1 MMNRVLCVS
10 AFPERRNT
18 ISEECRSHGLD
29 VTFIESPKGK
39 EAAKLG
45 FLAAPTWRD
54 PYKNR
59 LLTWGELAC
68 FAGHYSAWQRAA
80 ERKEGAVIIE
90 DDAAILG
97 PLEFSRLG
105 EIVYLGGRF
114 MGDQPLP
121 AATVEES
128 EAGLIPVPYT
138 YWTVGYWISQ
148 YAARQLISDTV
159 KQWIIPTDEF
169 LPFHCGLNP
178 HVLGRDSHSLHGQ
191 VRAHEPLSAH
201 AVPKWLVEPSK
212 RWPSST
218 ENSEPAFDLRTAF
231 FATDPAKAAV
241 LERSLKDQG
250 WYYSNLMAGD
260 PGWDTSGPGGRQKLE
275 ALQSW
280 VAGLDQTN
288 ARAIVLALDGYD
300 TIVLAPPDEVLRR
313 YAELGSQ
320 IVIGGEMACW
330 PAKELKDDLLSYAA
344 QGWPGE
350 TSAETAIYQFPCSGT
365 IMGTARAL
373 NTELKS
379 ALGSADQDDQLLLQ
393 KQMLS
398 QDDQKMWRVD
408 REAYLFQSLNGA
420 DGHLDPRG
428 EAPYN
433 VRTKCWPKILH
444 DNGPTKNLNQVIP
457 AAKSPE
463 FNIELAPD
471 AGQWLTLAP
480 DVLGMPFLK
489 AETAL
494 AMAEAA
500 QAAGPWQPLPGDNV
514 PGDELRMSAWDE
526 GLKRLLTG
534 YLTSVLKPIVESVW
548 RPARWREPKD
558 LFFIRFS
565 KNGQPQIRLHE
576 DKSYLSCSIKL
587 RGACSGGELWF
598 PRQNFSDSLIAPGW
612 LIIWPSEVTHP
623 HRVLPVKQGKRVSL
637 VVWT

>member
-39 EAAKLG
+39 EAVKLG

-68 FAGHYSAWQRAA
+68 FAGHYDAWHVAA
-80 ERKEGAVIIE
+80 ESKDGAVIIE

-121 AATVEES
+121 AVTVDAS
-128 EAGLIPVPYT
+128 EAGLIPAPYT
-138 YWTVGYWISQ
+138 YWTVGYWVSQ
-148 YAARQLISDTV
+148 YAARKLISDTV

-178 HVLGRDSHSLHGQ
+178 NVKLRDAFNLYGQ
-191 VRAHEPLSAH
+191 TRSHEPFRAH

-218 ENSEPAFDLRTAF
+218 ENSDPAFELRTAF
-231 FATDPAKAAV
+231 YATDPAKAAV
-241 LERSLKDQG
+241 LERSLKDLG
-250 WYYSNLMAGD
+250 WYYSNLMVSD
-260 PGWDTSGPGGRQKLE
+260 PNWDTSGPGGRQKLV
-275 ALQSW
+275 ALRSW
-280 VAGLDQTN
+280 IAGLDQTN

-300 TIVLAPPDEVLRR
+300 TLVIAPPDEVLRR

-320 IVIGGEMACW
+320 IVIGGEMRCW
-330 PAKELKDDLLSYAA
+330 PDKSLGGALLSYAA

-373 NTELKS
+373 GAE
-379 ALGSADQDDQLLLQ
+379 LGSALISEDQDDQLLLQ

-398 QDDQKMWRVD
+398 RNDRQMWRVD

-420 DGHLDPRG
+420 DGHLEQRDG
-428 EAPYN
+428 SPYN

-444 DNGPTKNLNQVIP
+444 DNGPTKHMDQVIP
-457 AAKSPE
+457 AAKSPGL
-463 FNIELAPD
+463 NIELASD
-471 AGQWLTLAP
+471 AGQWLELAP

-514 PGDELRMSAWDE
+514 PGDELRVSAWDE
-526 GLKRLLTG
+526 GLKRLLAE

-558 LFFIRFS
+558 LFCIRFS
-565 KNGQPQIRLHE
+565 KSGQPQIRLHE

-598 PRQNFSDSLIAPGW
+598 PRQNFNDSLIAPGW

>member
-1 MMNRVLCVS
+1 MMNQILCVS

-18 ISEECRSHGLD
+18 ITEECRVHGLD
-29 VTFIESPKGK
+29 VTFIESPKGD

-80 ERKEGAVIIE
+80 ESKDGAVIIE

-97 PLEFSRLG
+97 PLEFPRLG
-105 EIVYLGGRF
+105 DIVYLGGRF
-114 MGDQPLP
+114 MGDQPSP
-121 AATVEES
+121 TVTADAS
-128 EAGLIPVPYT
+128 KAGLITVPYT
-138 YWTVGYWISQ
+138 YWTVGYWVSQ
-148 YAARQLISDTV
+148 YAAKQLILDTV

-178 HVLGRDSHSLHGQ
+178 HISGQAGGSLHGQ
-191 VRAHEPLSAH
+191 TRAHEPFIAH
-201 AVPKWLVEPSK
+201 AVPEWLVGQSQ

-218 ENSEPAFDLRTAF
+218 EHSGPAFELRTAF
-231 FATDPAKAAV
+231 FATDPSKAAV
-241 LERSLKDQG
+241 LERSLNDQG
-250 WYYSNLMAGD
+250 WHYSNLMAGNPD
-260 PGWDTSGPGGRQKLE
+260 WDTSGPGGRQKLE

-280 VAGLDQTN
+280 IAGLDQTN

-300 TIVLAPPDEVLRR
+300 TLALAPPDEVLRR

-320 IVIGGEMACW
+320 IVIGGEMTCW
-330 PAKELKDDLLSYAA
+330 PDKSLEEALLSYAA

-350 TSAETAIYQFPCSGT
+350 TSEETAIYQFPCSGT

-373 NTELKS
+373 GAE
-379 ALGSADQDDQLLLQ
+379 LGSALRSEYQDDQLLLQ

-398 QDDQKMWRVD
+398 RDDRQMWRVD

-420 DGHLDPRG
+420 DGHL
-428 EAPYN
+428 EARAEGPYN
-433 VRTKCWPKILH
+433 VRTKCWPKIIH
-444 DNGPTKNLNQVIP
+444 DNGPTKHLGQVIP
-457 AAKSPE
+457 ASKSPE
-463 FNIELAPD
+463 FNIELASD

-480 DVLGMPFLK
+480 DVIGMPFLK

-494 AMAEAA
+494 AMAEAV
-500 QAAGPWQPLPGDNV
+500 QSAGPWQPLPGDNV
-514 PGDELRMSAWDE
+514 PGDELRVQAWNEECRDQ
-526 GLKRLLTG
+526 LTEH
-534 YLTSVLKPIVESVW
+534 LSSVLQPIVEAVW
-548 RPARWREPKD
+548 RPARWRDPKD
-558 LFFIRFS
+558 LFFIRHS
-565 KNGQPQIRLHE
+565 PSGQAELRLHE

-623 HRVLPVKQGKRVSL
+623 HRVLPVKKGKRVSM